1 MNKLE
6 NFSKPLIWSAALL
19 LTAVAAGCGGGGG
32 GAPATGGTMGSPAA
46 VNLLSAS
53 TYALTTSAGLSASI
67 GTASGVTGVSNSA
80 TFGGDVAMDAPTAAC
95 TSNPA
100 AATAGAD
107 GNTCGMANDT
117 TPAFNIPNGLAVTGT
132 TIRYA
137 ATNSSAINTSV
148 RAVKNDVNTAWK
160 DAISRAGGAA
170 ISGPGTLDGLT
181 LVPGIYTSASTMT
194 LGSGQTL
201 TLDAGG
207 NTNAVWIFQVG
218 SNLTITGSTVACTG
232 TTPNQICTPTQV
244 KLINGALARNVFWQV
259 GAPGAAGSGNVSFP
273 AATGPVQNNTLFN
286 GTIMA
291 GGDVTFGGGTAVVG
305 RVLAG
310 ADLLGTPNTQT
321 GGAVSATGG
330 STGAISVTLPQ

>member
-1 MNKLE
+1 MSRLE
-6 NFSKPLIWSAALL
+6 NISKPLIWSAALL
-19 LTAVAAGCGGGGG
+19 LTAIVAGCGGGGG
-32 GAPATGGTMGSPAA
+32 YGAPASGGTAGSPAP

-53 TYALTTSAGLSASI
+53 TYALTTSAGLTASL
-67 GTASGVTGVSNSA
+67 GSASGVPGVTNSA
-80 TFGGDVAMDAPTAAC
+80 TFGGNVAMDAPTQSC
-95 TSNPA
+95 SSTPN

-117 TPAFNIPNGLAVTGT
+117 TLAFNIPNGLAVTGT

-137 ATNSSAINTSV
+137 ATNTPTFDATV

-160 DAISRAGGAA
+160 DAISRTSSAGVP
-170 ISGPGTLDGLT
+170 GPGALGGLT
-181 LVPGIYTSASTMT
+181 LSPGVYSSVSTMT
-194 LGSGQTL
+194 LGSGETL

-207 NTNAVWIFQVG
+207 NANAVWIFQVG
-218 SNLTITGSTVACTG
+218 SSLTITGSTVACT
-232 TTPNQICTPTQV
+232 TNPVVCTPTQV

-259 GAPGAAGSGNVSFP
+259 GAPGAAGQGNVSFP

-286 GTIMA
+286 GTILA

-330 STGAISVTLPQ
+330 STGAVTVTLPQ